1 MRLKLDLHVHTRL
14 SRDSTITLD
23 EAVEEAKAK
32 GLHGLALTEHGRP
45 SKVKG
50 FLKGVLIIPGL
61 EEATPL
67 GHILIL
73 GIDRWR
79 FKPGRKLLTA
89 VLEEAERLGA
99 VTVFAHPFP
108 RTLADSFMSWVRGL
122 GLDAVEVLN
131 SGDLFFPISSRVNIF
146 LASRLGMPMTAGS
159 DSHIAR
165 TIGYAYTVVE
175 TESMKTDDILE
186 AIRRGRTEV
195 YGRASGLKAK
205 VEKMILRRTLSQASR
220 L

>member
-14 SRDSTITLD
+14 SYDSTITMD
-23 EAVEEAKAK
+23 EAIEEAKVK

-45 SKVKG
+45 SNVEG
-50 FLKGVLIIPGL
+50 FLKGILIIPGL

-73 GIDRWR
+73 GINRWR
-79 FKPGRKLLTA
+79 FKPGKKPLTT
-89 VLEEAERLGA
+89 VLEEAERLGG

-108 RTLADSFMSWVRGL
+108 RTLANSFISWVHGL
-122 GLDAVEVLN
+122 GLDAIEVLN
-131 SGDLFFPISSRVNIF
+131 SGDLFFPISSKINLF
-146 LASRLGMPMTAGS
+146 SASRLGIPMTAGS

-175 TESMKTDDILE
+175 TESMKIDDILE
-186 AIRRGRTEV
+186 AIRKGKTEV

-205 VEKMILRRTLSQASR
+205 VEKRIFSRILSQASR

>member
-14 SRDSTITLD
+14 SLDSVITLD
-23 EAVEEAKAK
+23 EAVEEAKVK

-50 FLKGVLIIPGL
+50 FVKGILIIPGL
-61 EEATPL
+61 EETTPL
-67 GHILIL
+67 GHILVL

-79 FKPGRKLLTA
+79 FKPGRKPLDT

-108 RTLADSFMSWVRGL
+108 RTLMTSFMSWVSGL

-131 SGDLFFPISSRVNIF
+131 SGDLFFPISSRVNLS
-146 LASRLGMPMTAGS
+146 LASKLGIPMTAGS
-159 DSHIAR
+159 DSHIPR

-175 TESMKTDDILE
+175 AESMSIDDVLE
-186 AIRRGRTEV
+186 AIRKGRTEV
-195 YGRASGLKAK
+195 YGRRSGLKAR
-205 VEKMILRRTLSQASR
+205 VEKIVLRRRLSRASR